1 MIGVRVISC
10 CQTFPL
16 SVVLALK
23 VLKRY
28 GSVYMRTSRA
38 KAILI
43 LRPLQR

>member
-23 VLKRY
+23 VLKQY
-28 GSVYMRTSRA
+28 GSVMRTSRA